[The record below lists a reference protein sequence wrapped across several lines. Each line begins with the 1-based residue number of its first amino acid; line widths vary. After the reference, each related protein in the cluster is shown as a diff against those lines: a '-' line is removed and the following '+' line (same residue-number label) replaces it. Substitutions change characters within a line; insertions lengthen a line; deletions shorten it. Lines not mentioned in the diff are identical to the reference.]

1 MTSKKERK
9 FKINP
14 GEVDILKDGVFRFYD
29 IENTDTGETYTFD
42 SNMGERNLRSLIRLL
57 NDMVKEK

>member
-14 GEVDILKDGVFRFYD
+14 GEYSISKNGVFRFYE

-42 SNMGERNLRSLIRLL
+42 SNMGERNLRTLIRLL
-57 NDMVKEK
+57 NDTVKEK